1 VNGPARVAALVP
13 ARAGSKGI
21 PGKNLVEIGGR
32 SLLQWAID
40 LAKATRSIDRCIVST
55 DGADIAR
62 EAARLGAEVHP
73 RPSRLAR
80 DDALVIDT
88 ILHVRE
94 WHKMVGEACE
104 QFVLL
109 QPTSPFRSPP
119 LVEQCLRALL
129 EGFDSTATFAP
140 ATLHPHRAFR
150 LEGPEPY
157 PYIRGAVPWL
167 PRQQLNP
174 PAYELTGAV
183 YAFWIERLTTGSP
196 SLLFGNPAAVRTDG
210 PIVDIDTPFDAH
222 LANTLLESGVVYNF
236 LAPA

>member
-40 LAKATRSIDRCIVST
+40 LAKATRAIDRCIVST

-73 RPSRLAR
+73 RPPALAR

-94 WHKMVGEACE
+94 WHKTVGESCE

-109 QPTSPFRSPP
+109 QPTSPFRSPQ
-119 LVEQCLRALL
+119 LVEQCLRALSD
-129 EGFDSTATFAP
+129 GFDSTATFAP

-150 LEGPEPY
+150 LEGTEPY
-157 PYIRGAVPWL
+157 PYIPGAVPWL

-183 YAFWIERLTTGSP
+183 YAFWIERLSTGSP

-210 PIVDIDTPFDAH
+210 PVVDIDTPSDAH
-222 LANTLLESGVVYNF
+222 LATVLLESGVVWNGS
-236 LAPA
+236 ASA